1 MFRELT
7 TPLIAVNPTTSYALG
22 WAVYDWNG
30 LRVVEHNGGSEGIS
44 AIVSFIPEKHLG
56 FVFLANT
63 SSNAMTKVGTAPRG
77 FSTRFSSDK
86 KIRQRSAST
95 RAAETGQSRRTRSM
109 SPRPTRSSRA

>member
-44 AIVSFIPEKHLG
+44 AI
-56 FVFLANT
+56 
-63 SSNAMTKVGTAPRG
+63 
-77 FSTRFSSDK
+77 
-86 KIRQRSAST
+86 SAS
-95 RAAETGQSRRTRSM
+95 
-109 SPRPTRSSRA
+109 SPKSTSASSSSPTRRPMR